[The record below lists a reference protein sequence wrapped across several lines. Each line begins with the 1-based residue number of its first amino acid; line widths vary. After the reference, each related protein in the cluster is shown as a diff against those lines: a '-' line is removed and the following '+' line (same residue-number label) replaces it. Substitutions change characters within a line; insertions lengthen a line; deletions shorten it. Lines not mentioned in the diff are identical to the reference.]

1 MTVKNDKKVLNVS
14 VVVPCYNE
22 ENGAAVALKELYAVL
37 EGSTFSFEIIAV
49 DDGSEDKTSEI
60 LQSLDFP
67 IRILH
72 NSENR
77 GYGASIKRGIRH
89 AKGELIAITDADGT
103 YPPFTLPDLI
113 SLTHSGEAH
122 MAVAARVSDKNAT
135 PLIRRP
141 AKWFLRAMASFVS
154 GRKIPDINSGLRVFR
169 KDLAE
174 KLIGILP
181 DGFSLTTTITLALL
195 TNGYTVE
202 YRTVDYLKRK
212 GVSKIR
218 PIRDTLLFI
227 QLTLK
232 IALYFAPLKVFVPFS
247 FLLMVASLVWAL
259 FSYFILGRLAD
270 TSSLVLALGGLQ
282 MGAIGM
288 LAEMIRYNF
297 PVNRDG
303 D

>member
-1 MTVKNDKKVLNVS
+1 M
-14 VVVPCYNE
+14 P
-22 ENGAAVALKELYAVL
+22 G
-37 EGSTFSFEIIAV
+37 FSFEIIAV

-60 LQSLDFP
+60 LKSMEFP
-67 IRILH
+67 IRVLR
-72 NSENR
+72 NEENC

-89 AKGELIAITDADGT
+89 AKGALIGITDADGT
-103 YPPFTLPDLI
+103 YPPSALPELI
-113 SLTHSGEAH
+113 KLVHSGDAH
-122 MAVAARVSDKNAT
+122 MAVAARVSSRNAT

-141 AKWFLRAMASFVS
+141 AKWFLRVLASFVS
-154 GRKIPDINSGLRVFR
+154 GRNIPDINSGLRVFR

-174 KLIGILP
+174 KLVGILP

-232 IALYFAPLKVFVPFS
+232 IALYFAPLKVFIPFS
-247 FLLMVASLVWAL
+247 LALMAASLGWAL
-259 FSYFILGRLAD
+259 FSYFYFGRLAD

-288 LAEMIRYNF
+288 LAEMIRFNF
-297 PVNRDG
+297 PVNRNED
-303 D
+303 